1 MYLIFLSPCL
11 CVVYPI
17 FRPQL
22 NWLGSCQHT
31 TTDHIFCHR
40 RVHTAYTWKRWPM
53 LTQGHHHTRNVFFIG
68 HFLFKAW
75 SGVSYPDAT
84 CQRITTFLHFK
95 RNIALPPHTF
105 ACALAFI
112 WQAKCIGAAQ
122 PKLVTLFSGAQSGWW
137 LKLILNFPDEKTL
150 LIEVFLS
157 ALCS

>member
-1 MYLIFLSPCL
+1 MSVCSVSYFPTPTELVGIMSAYNYRSYLLSQEGTHGIHMKEMSYADTGTPS
-11 CVVYPI
+11 YS
-17 FRPQL
+17 
-22 NWLGSCQHT
+22 W
-31 TTDHIFCHR
+31 
-40 RVHTAYTWKRWPM
+40 
-53 LTQGHHHTRNVFFIG
+53 VFFIG
-68 HFLFKAW
+68 HFLFKTW

-84 CQRITTFLHFK
+84 CHRITTFLNFK